1 MAWNI
6 PGKNNDD
13 RGSGRDGGNDDRRQ
27 NPWPPRRNNS
37 GGGRGR
43 GGGGGPF
50 DGILDQL
57 RRMFGGGPGGGSPL
71 RWIGIGLVLW
81 LAFNCFVLVGEQDR
95 GVVLRFGKFARVMQ
109 PGPNFKAPWPIESVT
124 TINTTGVRTFSNSLP
139 VLTRDENIVTV
150 SFNVQYRISDP
161 EMYLF
166 GSRDADRVLEQVA
179 QSAVREQIGRANLDS
194 ALNARG
200 PLSAAAATSLQ
211 ASLETYRTGLI
222 VTELSLQ
229 DARPPEEVK
238 PAFDEVNSAQ
248 QMNERLVNEARA
260 YAARIV
266 PEARGQA
273 QRVRTTAEGYKT
285 AAVAGATGDAQR
297 FSLLVDEYKKAPEVT
312 RKRLWLDTVQ
322 EVLAENRTVVGGDGR
337 QLIYVPMEGQG
348 GGSQP
353 PLLTPDLVSPQGS
366 SGSES
371 GPVVPAASS
380 NLPRPP
386 RDGATR

>member
-13 RGSGRDGGNDDRRQ
+13 RGSGGDSGNGRRQ
-27 NPWPPRRNNS
+27 NPWPPRRS

-43 GGGGGPF
+43 GPF

-57 RRMFGGGPGGGSPL
+57 RGLFGGGAGGGNPL
-71 RWIGIGLVLW
+71 RWIGIALVLW

-95 GVVLRFGKFARVMQ
+95 GVVLRYGKFARVMQ
-109 PGPNFKAPWPIESVT
+109 PGPNFKLPWPIESVT
-124 TINTTGVRTFSNSLP
+124 TINATGVRTFSNSLP

-150 SFNVQYRISDP
+150 SFNVQYRVSDP
-161 EMYLF
+161 QMYLF

-211 ASLETYRTGLI
+211 ASLDAYRTGLV

-229 DARPPEEVK
+229 DARPPEAVK

-285 AAVAGATGDAQR
+285 ASVARATGDAQR
-297 FSLLVDEYKKAPEVT
+297 FTLLVNEYAKAPEVT
-312 RKRLWLDTVQ
+312 RKRLWLETVE
-322 EVLAENRTVVGGDGR
+322 EVMADNRKVVGGDGR
-337 QLIYVPMEGQG
+337 QLIYVPMGEGQG
-348 GGSQP
+348 GASQ
-353 PLLTPDLVSPQGS
+353 PLLTPDMVAQPLD
-366 SGSES
+366 
-371 GPVVPAASS
+371 
-380 NLPRPP
+380 PRPQAEATMP
-386 RDGATR
+386 APTSTVPRPARDGATR